1 MNANP
6 RTNPHASPYVSY
18 DTIAAVATGAGKAG
32 IGVVRVSGSQ
42 VGDIA
47 RQITGMTLTP
57 RHAHYLPFLDDQ
69 ADVIDE
75 GIALYFTA
83 PHSFTGEDVLE
94 LQGHGGAVVLQLLLA
109 RVISLGARVA
119 KPGEFS
125 ERAFHNDKLDLA
137 QAEAISDLIDSSS
150 AASARAAVR
159 SMCGEFSSHIQ
170 RINDE
175 LIALRVWLEA
185 ALDFSEEDI
194 DFLAEPQLQSRAVSL
209 IAEFDL
215 LMARAEQGQ
224 RLRDGL
230 NIVIAGSTNA
240 GKSSLLNCLS
250 GDDTAIVTDVAGTTR
265 DVLRT
270 DITIEGVPVHIV
282 DTAGVRDTDDFVER
296 LGIERARQAVI
307 EADHVLVLLD
317 ATSPVMPQLPS
328 IDPHRVSVIVNKTD
342 LLDSESVRAVSSDF
356 DAVLAVS
363 ALTGEGVKDL
373 QEHLLSLAGYDQ
385 HLEGAYSARQRHV
398 VAIEQARDATQGAL
412 HRLKENTLP
421 ELAAEELRIAQQSL
435 QLITGRFDSED
446 LLGEIF
452 SSFCIGK

>member
-1 MNANP
+1 MTNANP
-6 RTNPHASPYVSY
+6 YVSD
-18 DTIAAVATGAGKAG
+18 DTIAAVATGTGKAG

-42 VGDIA
+42 VGEIA
-47 RQITGMTLTP
+47 RRITGTTLTA
-57 RHAHYLPFLDDQ
+57 RHAHYLPFLDEQ
-69 ADVIDE
+69 ENVIDE
-75 GIALYFTA
+75 GVALYFTA

-94 LQGHGGAVVLQLLLA
+94 LQGHGGAVVLQLLMA
-109 RVISLGARVA
+109 RVMSLGARAA

-150 AASARAAVR
+150 TASVRAAVR
-159 SMCGEFSSHIQ
+159 SMRGEFSSHIQ

-194 DFLAEPQLQSRAVSL
+194 DFLAEPQLQSRAVNL
-209 IAEFDL
+209 IEEFDL
-215 LMARAEQGQ
+215 LLARAEQGQ

-250 GDDTAIVTDVAGTTR
+250 GDDTAIVTDIAGTTR

-282 DTAGVRDTDDFVER
+282 DTAGVRDTEDFVER
-296 LGIERARQAVI
+296 LGIERARQAVS

-317 ATSPVMPQLPS
+317 ATAPVMPQLPLVDPQRLS
-328 IDPHRVSVIVNKTD
+328 IIVNKTD
-342 LLDSESVRAVSSDF
+342 LLDDESVRAVMSKF
-356 DAVLAVS
+356 DSTLAVS

-373 QEHLLSLAGYDQ
+373 QDHLLSLAGHDQ

>member
-1 MNANP
+1 MHEEC
-6 RTNPHASPYVSY
+6 TNTFAATYVSE

-32 IGVVRVSGSQ
+32 IGVLRVSGSQ
-42 VGDIA
+42 AGDIA
-47 RQITGMTLTP
+47 RQITGTRLTP

-69 ADVIDE
+69 SDVIDE
-75 GIALYFTA
+75 GVALYFTA

-94 LQGHGGAVVLQLLLA
+94 LQGHGGPVVLQLLLA
-109 RVISLGARVA
+109 RVLSLGARTA
-119 KPGEFS
+119 NPGEFS
-125 ERAFHNDKLDLA
+125 ERAFYNDKLDLA

-150 AASARAAVR
+150 TASARAAVR
-159 SMCGEFSSHIQ
+159 SMRGEFSSHIQ

-194 DFLAEPQLQSRAVSL
+194 DFLAEPQLQSRALSL
-209 IAEFDL
+209 IGEFDL
-215 LMARAEQGQ
+215 LLARAEQGQ

-240 GKSSLLNCLS
+240 GKSSLLNRLS

-270 DITIEGVPVHIV
+270 DIIIKGVPVHIV
-282 DTAGVRDTDDFVER
+282 DTAGVRDTEDVVER

-317 ATSPVMPQLPS
+317 ATSPVIPHLPS
-328 IDPHRVSVIVNKTD
+328 IDPQRVSVVVNKTD
-342 LLDSESVRAVSSDF
+342 LLDSESVRSVVSDF
-356 DAVLAVS
+356 DAILAVS

-385 HLEGAYSARQRHV
+385 HLEGAYSARQRHL
-398 VAIEQARDATQGAL
+398 VAIKQARDATQGAL
-412 HRLKENTLP
+412 HRLQENILP
-421 ELAAEELRIAQQSL
+421 ELAAEELRLAQQSL

>member
-1 MNANP
+1 MREE
-6 RTNPHASPYVSY
+6 RTNTFAAPYVSE

-32 IGVVRVSGSQ
+32 IGVLRVSGSQ
-42 VGDIA
+42 AGDIA

-69 ADVIDE
+69 SDVIDE
-75 GIALYFTA
+75 GVALYFTA

-94 LQGHGGAVVLQLLLA
+94 LQGHGGPVVLQLLLA
-109 RVISLGARVA
+109 RVLSLGARA
-119 KPGEFS
+119 ANPGEFS

-150 AASARAAVR
+150 TASARAAVR
-159 SMCGEFSSHIQ
+159 SMRGEFSLHIQ

-209 IAEFDL
+209 IGEFDL
-215 LMARAEQGQ
+215 LLARAEQGQ

-240 GKSSLLNCLS
+240 GKSSLLNRLS

-270 DITIEGVPVHIV
+270 DIIIKGVPVHIV
-282 DTAGVRDTDDFVER
+282 DTAGVRDTEDVVER

-317 ATSPVMPQLPS
+317 ATSPVIPHLPS
-328 IDPHRVSVIVNKTD
+328 IDPQRVSVIINKTD
-342 LLDSESVRAVSSDF
+342 LLDSKSVREVVSDF
-356 DAVLAVS
+356 DATLAVS

-385 HLEGAYSARQRHV
+385 HLEGAYSARQRHL

-412 HRLKENTLP
+412 HRLQENILP